1 MVLIRLD
8 GTLESETL
16 FKQREFDLS
25 CDNCENYTY
34 ISVHWPFKM
43 SASFFPFM
51 EHDRSLAITNCWV
64 GFLKKKVFTHYL
76 SQKEK
81 EKEKEK

>member
-51 EHDRSLAITNCWV
+51 NMIEV
-64 GFLKKKVFTHYL
+64 
-76 SQKEK
+76 
-81 EKEKEK
+81 